1 MSEDKKNDYKRIYK
15 VKYGAERSAIFA
27 SEDHFLVSTVKG
39 YYNEEYYRFFYGDL
53 IALKVTISR
62 WANAMLIT
70 LAILTFGFLAGGI
83 LIDQE
88 VIRWISLSAFIVFL
102 LICCYIVI
110 YGPHA
115 KLIFKT
121 VTGEKEFSMGRKKK
135 ILKMLKKLR
144 PYVESVQ
151 GSFDSRALLDETN
164 EEEKTYKV

>member
-1 MSEDKKNDYKRIYK
+1 MSEDKKADYKKLYK
-15 VKYGAERSAIFA
+15 VKYGAMRSAIFA
-27 SEDHFLVSTVKG
+27 SDDHFLVSTVKG
-39 YYNEEYYRFFYGDL
+39 YYNEEYYRFFYSDL
-53 IALKVTISR
+53 IALKVSISR

-70 LAILTFGFLAGGI
+70 LAILTLCFLAVSI
-83 LIDQE
+83 LVDVE
-88 VIRWISLSAFIVFL
+88 PVRWISLAAFLVFL

-115 KLIFKT
+115 KLVFKT
-121 VTGEKEFSMGRKKK
+121 ATGEKEFSMGRKNK
-135 ILKMLKKLR
+135 IIKMLKKLR